1 MPRRENKRR
10 IRISRQAALHLENDI
25 EHLARTASLELA
37 LRFQEAVANELDQ
50 LARFPGLGSPRPGRN
65 PRLASLRMRPI
76 KGFPNWLLYYLDEA
90 ETLEVLWI
98 LHAAEDRD
106 QIVSE

>member
-1 MPRRENKRR
+1 MPRRENRRR
-10 IRISRQAALHLENDI
+10 IRISRRAARHLENDI

-50 LARFPGLGSPRPGRN
+50 LARFPGLGSPRPGRS
-65 PRLASLRMRPI
+65 PRLAHLRMRPI
-76 KGFPNWLLYYLDEA
+76 RGFPNWRIYYLEEV
-90 ETLEVLWI
+90 ETLEVIWI

-106 QIVSE
+106 RIVAD